1 MKTSI
6 TADDAMTT
14 AAKLVQPHIT
24 KRHGVRGGKA
34 CIDQTRICV
43 TSVVLLHKEGK
54 RPEEILVAYPDLNL
68 AQVHAALTY
77 YYDHPAE
84 IEAELADE
92 EGWDERYER
101 RRAEALAWRKARS
114 SS

>member
-1 MKTSI
+1 M
-6 TADDAMTT
+6 AT
-14 AAKLVQPHIT
+14 AAQMVYSHIT
-24 KRHGVRGGKA
+24 KRSGVRGGKA

-43 TSVVLLHKEGK
+43 NNVVFLHKEGK
-54 RPEEILVAYPDLNL
+54 SPEQILVAYPDLNL

-84 IEAELADE
+84 IDAELADE

-101 RRAEALAWRKARS
+101 RRAEALAERNAR
-114 SS
+114 